1 MKTQR
6 ACRVIVFQSPLS
18 PSFCFRIVFPKKG
31 KGRFCVC
38 FFYLRFLMIS
48 AAAAATIT
56 MTAMPIAMAVVVGS
70 ALVGGVTAWVGEGET
85 GVCTGVGLAGV
96 TDG

>member
-18 PSFCFRIVFPKKG
+18 PLILLRCFPKKG

-56 MTAMPIAMAVVVGS
+56 MTAMPIAMYVVVGS
-70 ALVGGVTAWVGEGET
+70 ALVGGLTA
-85 GVCTGVGLAGV
+85 
-96 TDG
+96 